1 MRKGREQVFR
11 EIRKKVTHVLSNR
24 EKQLYICS
32 RCGGKFLLTG
42 IPESC
47 PECGRKYA
55 DKVTDL
61 DTGAVSGGELL
72 LRRATR
78 TERAVYA
85 ATKNAAKKRK
95 TENPLRQLIGGK
107 GNTVVVIMEKPDEF
121 GE

>member
-1 MRKGREQVFR
+1 MIQQ
-11 EIRKKVTHVLSNR
+11 IRKKVNQALAHR
-24 EKQLYICS
+24 EKRLYICS
-32 RCGGKFLLTG
+32 RCGGKFLLAG

-78 TERAVYA
+78 TEKAVYT
-85 ATKNAAKKRK
+85 ATKNAAKKHK
-95 TENPLRQLIGGK
+95 MENPLRQVIGGK
-107 GNTVVVIMEKPDEF
+107 GNTVVVIMESTGEF
-121 GE
+121 GK